1 MEVEHLALLPHST
14 VTGVSGVRDK
24 NAIAE
29 VFLLC
34 QKDAEACISVSWTA
48 VLEYHLCLCLP
59 RKFSKMSKTM
69 APWID
74 RV

>member
-14 VTGVSGVRDK
+14 ATGVSGVRDK

-48 VLEYHLCLCLP
+48 ENSLKCP
-59 RKFSKMSKTM
+59 RL
-69 APWID
+69 W
-74 RV
+74 RLG